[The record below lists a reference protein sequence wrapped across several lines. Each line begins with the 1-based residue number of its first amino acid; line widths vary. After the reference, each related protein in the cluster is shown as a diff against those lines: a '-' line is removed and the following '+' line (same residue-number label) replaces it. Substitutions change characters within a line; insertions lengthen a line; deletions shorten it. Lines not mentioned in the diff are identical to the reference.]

1 MPSRF
6 LLAVLLLSTLH
17 AQTEPRQVARLLEP
31 PLQSPDLVAHQLRHY
46 LRAKIPPLPTPG
58 SAQQWTADSQRLRR
72 RLLDEVVFHGWPREW
87 VEAPLKFEDAGLIPS
102 GPGYKIRKLR
112 YEIVPGFWSSAI
124 LYEPDPLP
132 AKAPAI
138 LNVNGHVG
146 PPGKSVEY
154 KQKRCINQARQ
165 GILSLNLEWFSYG
178 ELDHPHNVHWFGAH
192 LDLAG
197 ANAVGLFYLAMR
209 KGLDYLYD
217 HPNADRARLGVT
229 GLSGG
234 GWQTIF
240 LSSLDE
246 RVSVAVPVAG
256 YASSISRLERPG
268 NIGDI
273 EQNPTDLLLLADYPH
288 LTALRAPRPTLLIYN
303 AEDNC
308 CFRAPLV
315 KPYIFDQI
323 LPFFRLYNQANLL
336 AWHEN
341 LDPGD
346 HNYQLDNRRQSYRFF
361 TTHFRLPVTDAEIP
375 VDAEVKS
382 AAELTVGL
390 PIDNLTILGLARKLA
405 DRPARSYPPDLARTV
420 RYQPVT
426 LSQAWALNNSKSKGL
441 ETRSWRFDFSNG
453 LSATAVWLKAIEA
466 PANSPATLLL
476 NDQGKKA
483 SPPEASDRVNRGEQV
498 LAVDLLFTG
507 DAAPQNP
514 GPYAYIPM
522 ISSAG
527 DRPLGL
533 EAAQLIALARWLGVP
548 KTRVETTGPRSQVIA
563 KVAATLAPNLFSEVL
578 PRAGLPNLRH
588 LLTAPVEYQSAP
600 DLFCLDLLSIFPS
613 TAPRP

>member
-6 LLAVLLLSTLH
+6 LLTLLLIPTLH

-46 LRAKIPPLPTPG
+46 LRAKVPALPTPT

-72 RLLDEVVFHGWPREW
+72 RILDEVVFHGWPREW
-87 VEAPLKFEDAGLIPS
+87 VDAPLKFEDAGLIPS

-273 EQNPTDLLLLADYPH
+273 EQNPTDLLLVGDYPL

-315 KPYIFDQI
+315 KPYIFDDV
-323 LPFFRLYNQANLL
+323 LPFFRLYNQPQLL

-390 PIDNLTILGLARKLA
+390 PKENLTILGLARKLA
-405 DRPARSYPPDLARTV
+405 DRLQRPPDLARTV

-426 LSQAWALNNSKSKGL
+426 ITQAWALNNSKSKGL

-466 PANSPATLLL
+466 PASSPATILL

-483 SPPEASDRVNRGEQV
+483 SGPEASDRINRGEQV

-533 EAAQLIALARWLGVP
+533 EAAQLIALARWLGAP

-563 KVAATLAPNLFSEVL
+563 KVATTLAPNLFSEIL
-578 PRAGLPNLRH
+578 PRATPNLRH
-588 LLTAPVEYQSAP
+588 LLNAPVEYQAAP
-600 DLFCLDLLSIFPS
+600 DLFCLDLLKAFPN
-613 TAPRP
+613 TEPRP

>member
-6 LLAVLLLSTLH
+6 LLTLLLLPTLH
-17 AQTEPRQVARLLEP
+17 AQTEPRQIARLLEP

-46 LRAKIPPLPTPG
+46 LRAKVPPLPTPT
-58 SAQQWTADSQRLRR
+58 SAQQWTAESQRLRR
-72 RLLDEVVFHGWPREW
+72 RILDEVVFHGWPREW
-87 VEAPLKFEDAGLIPS
+87 VDAPLKFEDAGLIPS

-209 KGLDYLYD
+209 KGLDYLYG

-273 EQNPTDLLLLADYPH
+273 EQNPTDLLLVGDYPL

-315 KPYIFDQI
+315 KPYIFDDV
-323 LPFFRLYNQANLL
+323 LPFFRLYHQPQLL

-390 PIDNLTILGLARKLA
+390 PKENLTILGLARKLA
-405 DRPARSYPPDLARTV
+405 DRPQRPPDLARTV
-420 RYQPVT
+420 RYQPVAIT
-426 LSQAWALNNSKSKGL
+426 QAWALNNSKSKGL

-466 PANSPATLLL
+466 PANSRATILL

-483 SPPEASDRVNRGEQV
+483 SAPEASDRINRGEQV
-498 LAVDLLFTG
+498 LSVDLLFTG

-533 EAAQLIALARWLGVP
+533 EAAQLIALARWLGAP
-548 KTRVETTGPRSQVIA
+548 KTRVETVGPRTQVVA
-563 KVAATLAPNLFSEVL
+563 KVATTLVPNLFSEIL
-578 PRAGLPNLRH
+578 PRATPNLRH
-588 LLTAPVEYQSAP
+588 LLNAPVEYQSAP
-600 DLFCLDLLSIFPS
+600 DLFCLDLLNAFPN
-613 TAPRP
+613 TEPRP

>member
-1 MPSRF
+1 MPSR
-6 LLAVLLLSTLH
+6 LLLPLLFLPTLH
-17 AQTEPRQVARLLEP
+17 AQTEPRQVARILEP
-31 PLQSPDLVAHQLRHY
+31 LLQSPDLVAHQLRHY
-46 LRAKIPPLPTPG
+46 LRAKVPPLPTPT

-72 RLLDEVVFHGWPREW
+72 RILDEVVFHGWPREW
-87 VEAPLKFEDAGLIPS
+87 VDAPLKFEDAGLIPS

-192 LDLAG
+192 IDLAG

-273 EQNPTDLLLLADYPH
+273 EQNPTDLLLVGDYPL

-315 KPYIFDQI
+315 KPYIFDDV
-323 LPFFRLYNQANLL
+323 LPFFRLYNQPQLL

-390 PIDNLTILGLARKLA
+390 PKENLTILGLARKLA
-405 DRPARSYPPDLARTV
+405 DRPQRPPDLARTV

-426 LSQAWALNNSKSKGL
+426 ITQAWALNNSKSKGL

-466 PANSPATLLL
+466 PANSTATIVL

-483 SPPEASDRVNRGEQV
+483 SAPEASDRINRGDQV

-514 GPYAYIPM
+514 GPFAYIPM

-533 EAAQLIALARWLGVP
+533 EAAQLIALARWLGAP
-548 KTRVETTGPRSQVIA
+548 KTRVETTGPRTQVLAKIA
-563 KVAATLAPNLFSEVL
+563 TMLAPNLFSEIL
-578 PRAGLPNLRH
+578 PRAASNLRH
-588 LLTAPVEYQSAP
+588 LLNAPVEYQSAP
-600 DLFCLDLLSIFPS
+600 DLFCLDLLNAFPN
-613 TAPRP
+613 TEPRP